1 MIETNQNT
9 ISGITHLQEEK
20 SNVAISMSAYSVLLE
35 ILKRDIR
42 VALRRQSD
50 VAAVFFFFIIAASL
64 FPLGSGTD
72 PNLLSAMAPSVLWVT
87 ALLSCMLSL
96 SRIFASDFADG
107 TLEQMLLSNHPTVL
121 IVLMKILAHW
131 ILSGLPLVLVAPL
144 IGLQFN
150 LSNEQLQVLAIS
162 LLMGTLAL
170 SLIGSIGAALTLGIR
185 GAGVLIAILVLP
197 LYIPVLVFGAG
208 AVNAVS
214 IGMSPNGAL
223 SLLGAVLALAL
234 VFSPLASAAA
244 LHIAL
249 E

>member
-1 MIETNQNT
+1 MNKRTT
-9 ISGITHLQEEK
+9 F
-20 SNVAISMSAYSVLLE
+20 SVLFG
-35 ILKRDIR
+35 ILARDIR

-64 FPLGSGTD
+64 FPLGSGAD
-72 PNLLSAMAPSVLWVT
+72 PKLLSAMAPSVLWVT

-96 SRIFASDFADG
+96 SRMFSGDYADG
-107 TLEQMLLSNHPTVL
+107 TLEQILMSNQPVVL
-121 IVLMKILAHW
+121 VVLMKILAHW
-131 ILSGLPLVLVAPL
+131 ILSGLPLVFVAPL

-150 LSNEQLQVLAIS
+150 LSAAELQILALS
-162 LLMGTLAL
+162 LLLGTLSL

-185 GAGVLIAILVLP
+185 GTGVLIAVLVLP

-223 SLLGAVLALAL
+223 SLLGALLALSL
-234 VFSPLASAAA
+234 VFAPLAASAA
-244 LHIAL
+244 LKIAL

>member
-1 MIETNQNT
+1 MTENSLEVKPAKALSTF
-9 ISGITHLQEEK
+9 
-20 SNVAISMSAYSVLLE
+20 SVLYR
-35 ILKRDIR
+35 ILARDIQ

-64 FPLGSGTD
+64 FPLGSGAD
-72 PNLLSAMAPSVLWVT
+72 PKLLSAMAPSVLWVM

-96 SRIFASDFADG
+96 SRMFSSDYADG
-107 TLEQMLLSNHPTVL
+107 TLEQMMISNQPVVL

-131 ILSGLPLVLVAPL
+131 ILSGLPLVFVAPL

-150 LSNEQLQVLAIS
+150 LGGAELQILAVS

-185 GAGVLIAILVLP
+185 GTGVLIAILVLP

-223 SLLGAVLALAL
+223 SLLGAVLSMAL
-234 VFSPLASAAA
+234 VFAPLASAAA
-244 LHIAL
+244 LRIAL

>member
-1 MIETNQNT
+1 MYKDLSTF
-9 ISGITHLQEEK
+9 H
-20 SNVAISMSAYSVLLE
+20 VLYR
-35 ILKRDIR
+35 IFARDIR

-50 VAAVFFFFIIAASL
+50 VTAVFFFFIIAASL
-64 FPLGSGTD
+64 FPLGTGAD
-72 PNLLSAMAPSVLWVT
+72 PKLLKAMAPSVLWVT

-96 SRIFASDFADG
+96 SRIYASDYADG
-107 TLEQMLLSNHPTVL
+107 TLEQSMLSNQPVVL
-121 IVLMKILAHW
+121 IALIKTLAHW
-131 ILSGLPLVLVAPL
+131 VLSGLPLVLVAPL

-150 LSNEQLQVLAIS
+150 LSGAESQVLAMS
-162 LLMGTLAL
+162 LFMGTLAL

-185 GAGVLIAILVLP
+185 GTGVLIAILVLP

-223 SLLGAVLALAL
+223 TLLGAILALAL
-234 VFSPLASAAA
+234 VFSPLASATA
-244 LHIAL
+244 LKIAL

>member
-1 MIETNQNT
+1 MPK
-9 ISGITHLQEEK
+9 HL
-20 SNVAISMSAYSVLLE
+20 STFSVLYR
-35 ILKRDIR
+35 ILARDIK

-50 VAAVFFFFIIAASL
+50 VMAVFFFFIIAASL
-64 FPLGSGTD
+64 FPLGSGAD
-72 PNLLSAMAPSVLWVT
+72 PKLLRSMASSVLWVT

-96 SRIFASDFADG
+96 SRMYSSDHADG
-107 TLEQMLLSNHPTVL
+107 TLEQMMLSNQPTVL

-131 ILSGLPLVLVAPL
+131 VLSGLPLVFVAPL

-150 LSNEQLQVLAIS
+150 LSSAELQLLAIS

-185 GAGVLIAILVLP
+185 GTGVLIAILVLP

-223 SLLGAVLALAL
+223 SLLGAVLAMAL
-234 VFSPLASAAA
+234 VFAPLASAAA
-244 LHIAL
+244 LKIAL

>member
-1 MIETNQNT
+1 MTEN
-9 ISGITHLQEEK
+9 SQEVK
-20 SNVAISMSAYSVLLE
+20 PAKALSTFSVLYR
-35 ILKRDIR
+35 ILARDIQ

-64 FPLGSGTD
+64 FPLGSGAD
-72 PNLLSAMAPSVLWVT
+72 PKLLSAMAPSVLWVM

-96 SRIFASDFADG
+96 SRMFSSDYADG
-107 TLEQMLLSNHPTVL
+107 TLEQMMISNQPVVL

-131 ILSGLPLVLVAPL
+131 ILSGLPLVFVAPL

-150 LSNEQLQVLAIS
+150 LGGAELQILAAS

-185 GAGVLIAILVLP
+185 GTGVLIAILVLP

-223 SLLGAVLALAL
+223 SLLGAVLSMAL
-234 VFSPLASAAA
+234 VFAPLASAAA
-244 LHIAL
+244 LKIAL

>member
-1 MIETNQNT
+1 MHKELSTF
-9 ISGITHLQEEK
+9 
-20 SNVAISMSAYSVLLE
+20 SVLYK
-35 ILKRDIR
+35 ILARDIK

-50 VAAVFFFFIIAASL
+50 VMAVFFFFIIAASL
-64 FPLGSGTD
+64 FPLGSGAD
-72 PNLLSAMAPSVLWVT
+72 PKLLKAMAPSVLWVT

-96 SRIFASDFADG
+96 SRMYASDHADG
-107 TLEQMLLSNHPTVL
+107 TLEQMMLSNQPTVL

-131 ILSGLPLVLVAPL
+131 MLSGLPLVFVAPL

-150 LSNEQLQVLAIS
+150 LSAAELQVLAIS

-185 GAGVLIAILVLP
+185 GTGVLIAILVLP

-223 SLLGAVLALAL
+223 SLLGGVLAMAL
-234 VFSPLASAAA
+234 VFAPLASAAA
-244 LHIAL
+244 LKIAL

>member
-1 MIETNQNT
+1 MTENKLEVKPAKALSTF
-9 ISGITHLQEEK
+9 
-20 SNVAISMSAYSVLLE
+20 SVLYR
-35 ILKRDIR
+35 ILARDIQ

-64 FPLGSGTD
+64 FPLGSGAD
-72 PNLLSAMAPSVLWVT
+72 PKLLGAMAPSVLWVM

-96 SRIFASDFADG
+96 SRMFLSDYADG
-107 TLEQMLLSNHPTVL
+107 TLEQMMISNQPVVL

-131 ILSGLPLVLVAPL
+131 VLSGLPLVFVAPL

-150 LSNEQLQVLAIS
+150 LGNAELQILAVS

-185 GAGVLIAILVLP
+185 GTGVLIAILVLP

-223 SLLGAVLALAL
+223 SLLGAVLAMSL
-234 VFSPLASAAA
+234 VFAPLASAAA
-244 LHIAL
+244 LKIAL

>member
-1 MIETNQNT
+1 MQKKLGTF
-9 ISGITHLQEEK
+9 
-20 SNVAISMSAYSVLLE
+20 SVLHR
-35 ILKRDIR
+35 IFARDIK

-64 FPLGSGTD
+64 FPLGSGAD
-72 PNLLSAMAPSVLWVT
+72 PKLLKAMAPSVLWVT

-96 SRIFASDFADG
+96 SRMYASDFADG
-107 TLEQMLLSNHPTVL
+107 TLEQTLLSNQPAVL

-131 ILSGLPLVLVAPL
+131 VLSGLPLVLVAPL
-144 IGLQFN
+144 IGVQFN
-150 LSNEQLQVLAIS
+150 LSAAELQVLALS

-185 GAGVLIAILVLP
+185 GTGVLIAILVLP

-234 VFSPLASAAA
+234 VFAPLASAAA
-244 LHIAL
+244 LKIAL

>member
-1 MIETNQNT
+1 MTENK
-9 ISGITHLQEEK
+9 QEVK
-20 SNVAISMSAYSVLLE
+20 PAKALSTFSVLYR
-35 ILKRDIR
+35 ILARDIQ

-64 FPLGSGTD
+64 FPLGSGAD
-72 PNLLSAMAPSVLWVT
+72 PKLLGAMAPSVLWVM

-96 SRIFASDFADG
+96 SRMFSSDYADG
-107 TLEQMLLSNHPTVL
+107 TLEQMMISNQPVVL

-131 ILSGLPLVLVAPL
+131 VLSGLPLVFVAPL

-150 LSNEQLQVLAIS
+150 LGGAELQILAVS

-185 GAGVLIAILVLP
+185 GTGVLIAILVLP
-197 LYIPVLVFGAG
+197 LYIPVLVFGAC

-223 SLLGAVLALAL
+223 SLLGAVLAMAL
-234 VFSPLASAAA
+234 VFAPLASAAA
-244 LHIAL
+244 LRIAL

>member
-1 MIETNQNT
+1 MTESSSPAVNSERIKQIGTF
-9 ISGITHLQEEK
+9 
-20 SNVAISMSAYSVLLE
+20 SVLFSL
-35 ILKRDIR
+35 LARDIK

-50 VAAVFFFFIIAASL
+50 VTAVFFFFIIAASL
-64 FPLGSGTD
+64 FPLGSGSD
-72 PNLLSAMAPSVLWVT
+72 PKLLSAMAPSVLWVT

-96 SRIFASDFADG
+96 PRIFASDYADG
-107 TLEQMLLSNHPTVL
+107 TLEQLMLSNQPTVL

-131 ILSGLPLVLVAPL
+131 LLSGLPLVFVAPL

-150 LSNEQLQVLAIS
+150 LSGDQLQVLALS
-162 LLMGTLAL
+162 LMMGTLAL

-185 GAGVLIAILVLP
+185 GTGVLIAILVLP

-214 IGMSPNGAL
+214 IGISPNGAL
-223 SLLGAVLALAL
+223 SLLGGVLAMAL
-234 VFSPLASAAA
+234 VFAPLASSAA
-244 LHIAL
+244 LRIAL

>member
-1 MIETNQNT
+1 MQKELNT
-9 ISGITHLQEEK
+9 F
-20 SNVAISMSAYSVLLE
+20 SVLYR
-35 ILKRDIR
+35 IFMRDIK

-64 FPLGSGTD
+64 FPLGSGAD
-72 PNLLSAMAPSVLWVT
+72 PKLLQAMAPSVLWVT

-96 SRIFASDFADG
+96 SRMYASDYADG
-107 TLEQMLLSNHPTVL
+107 TLEQMMLSNQPTVL

-131 ILSGLPLVLVAPL
+131 VLSGLPLVFVAPL

-150 LSNEQLQVLAIS
+150 LSSVELQVLAVS

-185 GAGVLIAILVLP
+185 GTGVLIAILVLP

-223 SLLGAVLALAL
+223 SLLGAVLAIAL
-234 VFSPLASAAA
+234 VFSPLASAVA
-244 LHIAL
+244 LKIAL

>member
-1 MIETNQNT
+1 MHQELSTLT
-9 ISGITHLQEEK
+9 IL
-20 SNVAISMSAYSVLLE
+20 YR
-35 ILKRDIR
+35 ILARDIK

-50 VAAVFFFFIIAASL
+50 VMAVFFFFIIAASL
-64 FPLGSGTD
+64 FPLGSGAD
-72 PNLLSAMAPSVLWVT
+72 PKLLSAMAPSVLWVT

-96 SRIFASDFADG
+96 SRMFASDYADG
-107 TLEQMLLSNHPTVL
+107 TLEQMMLSNQPAVL

-131 ILSGLPLVLVAPL
+131 MLSGLPLVLVAPL

-150 LSNEQLQVLAIS
+150 LGSAELQILAVS

-185 GAGVLIAILVLP
+185 GSGVLIAILVLP

-223 SLLGAVLALAL
+223 SLLGAVLAMTL
-234 VFSPLASAAA
+234 VFAPLASAAA
-244 LHIAL
+244 LRIAL

>member
-1 MIETNQNT
+1 MTENKPEAKPAKALSTF
-9 ISGITHLQEEK
+9 
-20 SNVAISMSAYSVLLE
+20 SVLYR
-35 ILKRDIR
+35 ILARDIQ

-64 FPLGSGTD
+64 FPLGSGAN
-72 PNLLSAMAPSVLWVT
+72 PKLLSAMAPSVLWVM

-96 SRIFASDFADG
+96 SRMFSSDFADG
-107 TLEQMLLSNHPTVL
+107 TLEQMMISNQPVVL

-131 ILSGLPLVLVAPL
+131 ILSGLPLVFVAPL

-150 LSNEQLQVLAIS
+150 LGGAELQILAVS

-185 GAGVLIAILVLP
+185 GTGVLIAILVLP

-214 IGMSPNGAL
+214 IGMSPSGAL
-223 SLLGAVLALAL
+223 SLLGAVLAMAL
-234 VFSPLASAAA
+234 VFAPLASAAA
-244 LHIAL
+244 LRIAL

>member
-1 MIETNQNT
+1 MLENK
-9 ISGITHLQEEK
+9 LAQESDAK
-20 SNVAISMSAYSVLLE
+20 YLGTFFVLYRVLT
-35 ILKRDIR
+35 RDIK

-50 VAAVFFFFIIAASL
+50 VTAVFFFFIIAASL
-64 FPLGSGTD
+64 FPLGSGAD
-72 PNLLSAMAPSVLWVT
+72 PKLLSAMAPSVLWVT
-87 ALLSCMLSL
+87 ALLACMLSL
-96 SRIFASDFADG
+96 SRMFASDYADG
-107 TLEQMLLSNHPTVL
+107 TLEQVVLSNQPTIL

-131 ILSGLPLVLVAPL
+131 VLSGLPLVFVAPL

-150 LSNEQLQVLAIS
+150 LTNPQLQILAVS
-162 LLMGTLAL
+162 LLMGTLTL

-185 GAGVLIAILVLP
+185 GTGVLIAILVLP

-223 SLLGAVLALAL
+223 SLLGAVLAAAL
-234 VFSPLASAAA
+234 VFAPLASAAA
-244 LHIAL
+244 IRIAL

>member
-1 MIETNQNT
+1 MMQKELSTF
-9 ISGITHLQEEK
+9 
-20 SNVAISMSAYSVLLE
+20 SVLYR
-35 ILKRDIR
+35 ILARDIK

-64 FPLGSGTD
+64 FPLGSGAD
-72 PNLLSAMAPSVLWVT
+72 PKLLKAMAPSVLWVT

-96 SRIFASDFADG
+96 SRMYASDHADG
-107 TLEQMLLSNHPTVL
+107 TLEQMMLSNQPTVL

-131 ILSGLPLVLVAPL
+131 MLSGLPLVFVAPL

-150 LSNEQLQVLAIS
+150 LSAVELQVLAVS

-185 GAGVLIAILVLP
+185 GTGVLIAILVLP

-214 IGMSPNGAL
+214 IGMSSNGAL
-223 SLLGAVLALAL
+223 SLLGAVLAIAL
-234 VFSPLASAAA
+234 VLSPLASAAA
-244 LHIAL
+244 LKIAL

>member
-1 MIETNQNT
+1 MTENK
-9 ISGITHLQEEK
+9 QEVK
-20 SNVAISMSAYSVLLE
+20 PAKALSTFSVLYR
-35 ILKRDIR
+35 ILARDIQ

-64 FPLGSGTD
+64 FPLGSGAD
-72 PNLLSAMAPSVLWVT
+72 PKLLGAMAPSVLWVM

-96 SRIFASDFADG
+96 SRMFSSDYADG
-107 TLEQMLLSNHPTVL
+107 TLEQMMISNQPVVL

-131 ILSGLPLVLVAPL
+131 VLSGLPLVFVAPL

-150 LSNEQLQVLAIS
+150 LGGAELQILAVS

-185 GAGVLIAILVLP
+185 GTGVLIAILVLP

-223 SLLGAVLALAL
+223 SLLGAVLAMAL
-234 VFSPLASAAA
+234 VFAPLASAAA
-244 LHIAL
+244 LRIAL

>member
-1 MIETNQNT
+1 M
-9 ISGITHLQEEK
+9 HQEL
-20 SNVAISMSAYSVLLE
+20 STFS
-35 ILKRDIR
+35 ILYRILARDIK

-50 VAAVFFFFIIAASL
+50 VMAVFFFFIIAASL
-64 FPLGSGTD
+64 FPLGSGAD
-72 PNLLSAMAPSVLWVT
+72 PKLLSAMAPSVLWVT

-96 SRIFASDFADG
+96 SRMFASDYADG
-107 TLEQMLLSNHPTVL
+107 TLEQMMLSNQPAVL

-131 ILSGLPLVLVAPL
+131 MLSGLPLVFVAPL

-150 LSNEQLQVLAIS
+150 LSSAELQILAVS

-185 GAGVLIAILVLP
+185 GSGVLIAILVLP

-214 IGMSPNGAL
+214 IGMSPDGAL
-223 SLLGAVLALAL
+223 SLLGAVLAMAL
-234 VFSPLASAAA
+234 VFAPLASAAA
-244 LHIAL
+244 LRIAL

>member
-1 MIETNQNT
+1 MSENIFEAKETIDLGT
-9 ISGITHLQEEK
+9 F
-20 SNVAISMSAYSVLLE
+20 SVLYR
-35 ILKRDIR
+35 ILARDIQ

-50 VAAVFFFFIIAASL
+50 VTAVFFFFIIAASL
-64 FPLGSGTD
+64 FPLGSGSD
-72 PNLLSAMAPSVLWVT
+72 PKLLNAMAPSVLWVT

-96 SRIFASDFADG
+96 SRMFASDYTDG
-107 TLEQMLLSNHPTVL
+107 TLEQIMLSNQPIVL
-121 IVLMKILAHW
+121 IVLMKVLAHW
-131 ILSGLPLVLVAPL
+131 ALSGLPLVFVAPL

-150 LSNEQLQVLAIS
+150 LSGAQLQILALS

-185 GAGVLIAILVLP
+185 GTGVLIAILVLP

-214 IGMSPNGAL
+214 IGMSPSGAL
-223 SLLGAVLALAL
+223 SLLGAVLAMAL
-234 VFSPLASAAA
+234 VFAPLASAAA
-244 LHIAL
+244 LKIAL

>member
-1 MIETNQNT
+1 MANPHMPVGKHI
-9 ISGITHLQEEK
+9 GAL
-20 SNVAISMSAYSVLLE
+20 AVLYQ
-35 ILKRDIR
+35 ILARDIK

-50 VAAVFFFFIIAASL
+50 VTAVFFFFIIAASL
-64 FPLGSGTD
+64 FPLGSGSD
-72 PNLLSAMAPSVLWVT
+72 PKLLSAMAPSVLWVT

-96 SRIFASDFADG
+96 PRIFASDHADG
-107 TLEQMLLSNHPTVL
+107 TLEQLLLSNQPTVL
-121 IVLMKILAHW
+121 IVLMKTLAHW
-131 ILSGLPLVLVAPL
+131 LLSGLPLVLVAPL

-150 LSNEQLQVLAIS
+150 LTADQLQVLALS

-185 GAGVLIAILVLP
+185 GTGVLIAILVLP

-214 IGMSPNGAL
+214 VGMSPNGAL
-223 SLLGAVLALAL
+223 SLLGGVLALSL
-234 VFSPLASAAA
+234 VFAPLASSAA
-244 LHIAL
+244 LKIAL

>member
-1 MIETNQNT
+1 MMQKELSTFP
-9 ISGITHLQEEK
+9 
-20 SNVAISMSAYSVLLE
+20 
-35 ILKRDIR
+35 ILYRILARDVK

-64 FPLGSGTD
+64 FPLGSGAD
-72 PNLLSAMAPSVLWVT
+72 PKLLKAMAPSVLWVT

-96 SRIFASDFADG
+96 SRMYASDHADG
-107 TLEQMLLSNHPTVL
+107 TLEQMMLSNQPTVL
-121 IVLMKILAHW
+121 IALMKILAHW
-131 ILSGLPLVLVAPL
+131 VLSGLPLVFVAPL

-150 LSNEQLQVLAIS
+150 LSSVELQVLAVS

-170 SLIGSIGAALTLGIR
+170 SLIGGIGAALTLGIR
-185 GAGVLIAILVLP
+185 GTGVLIAILVLP

-223 SLLGAVLALAL
+223 SLLGAVLAMAL
-234 VFSPLASAAA
+234 VFAPLASAAA
-244 LHIAL
+244 LKIAL

>member
-1 MIETNQNT
+1 MHKQLGTF
-9 ISGITHLQEEK
+9 
-20 SNVAISMSAYSVLLE
+20 SVLYR
-35 ILKRDIR
+35 IFARDIQ

-64 FPLGSGTD
+64 FPLGSGSD
-72 PNLLSAMAPSVLWVT
+72 PKLLSAMAPSVLWVT

-96 SRIFASDFADG
+96 SRMYASDYADG
-107 TLEQMLLSNHPTVL
+107 TLEQTLLSNQPTVL

-131 ILSGLPLVLVAPL
+131 VLSGLPLVFVAPL

-150 LSNEQLQVLAIS
+150 LGGAQLQVLAVS

-185 GAGVLIAILVLP
+185 GTGVLIAILVLP

-223 SLLGAVLALAL
+223 SLLGAVLAMAL
-234 VFSPLASAAA
+234 VFAPLASAAA
-244 LHIAL
+244 LKIAL